1 MTLNLTVSPDFSP
14 DKLAG
19 WHIFN
24 TWLQRKLS
32 VHCHLEL
39 YSSFAAQRQA
49 IAEDKVDLIYANPS
63 DAAMLV
69 REKGFVAVAH
79 PQALPD
85 EAVVAVAA
93 NSAHQKVEDLK
104 PGIKVVSSGDP
115 DVSMMGM
122 ILLEPADLNAG
133 NVTAETCATYVL
145 VAKQLMTGTADVG
158 IFPARAY
165 DGLSSMVRSSLRPLV
180 RSEISVIRHMLLAGP
195 KAAPLVP
202 NLQAALVA
210 MAGDDKEA
218 AILKDLGF
226 PGWEASSQ
234 EDVEFMID
242 LMDTLIG

>member
-1 MTLNLTVSPDFSP
+1 MTLNLTISPDFSP
-14 DKLAG
+14 EKLAG

-32 VHCHLEL
+32 VDCHLEL
-39 YSSFAAQRQA
+39 YNSFAAQRQA

-93 NSAHQKVEDLK
+93 SSAHQKVEDLK

-133 NVTAETCATYVL
+133 NVTTETCATYVL
-145 VAKQLMTGTADVG
+145 VAKQLMGGTADVG

-165 DGLSSMVRSSLRPLV
+165 DGLSSMVRNSLRPLV

-202 NLQAALVA
+202 NLQAAMVG
-210 MAGDDKEA
+210 MAGDEKEA

>member
-19 WHIFN
+19 WHILN
-24 TWLQRKLS
+24 TWLQRKLD
-32 VHCHLEL
+32 VACHLDL
-39 YSSFAAQRQA
+39 YNSFASQRQA
-49 IAEDKVDLIYANPS
+49 IAENKVDLIYANPA

-69 REKGFVAVAH
+69 RDKGFVAVVH
-79 PQALPD
+79 PKALPD

-93 NSAHQKVEDLK
+93 SSAYQRVEDLK

-122 ILLEPADLNAG
+122 ILLEPADLNTS
-133 NVTAETCATYVL
+133 NVTTETCATYVL
-145 VAKQLMTGTADVG
+145 VAKQLMGGTADVG

-165 DGLSSMVRSSLRPLV
+165 DGLSSMVRNSLRPLV

-195 KAAPLVP
+195 NAVPLVP
-202 NLQAALVA
+202 RLQSALVQ
-210 MAGDDKEA
+210 MAEDAKDV

-226 PGWEASSQ
+226 SGWEASSQ

-242 LMDTLIG
+242 LMETLIG

>member
-1 MTLNLTVSPDFSP
+1 MKLNLTVSPDFSP
-14 DKLAG
+14 EKLAG

-24 TWLQRKLS
+24 TWLQRKLD
-32 VHCHLEL
+32 VDCHLEM
-39 YSSFAAQRQA
+39 YGSFAEQRAA
-49 IAEDKVDLIYANPS
+49 IAADKVDLIYANPF

-69 REKGFVAVAH
+69 REKNFVAVSH
-79 PQALPD
+79 PVGLSD

-93 NSAHQKVEDLK
+93 SSSYRSVEDLK
-104 PGIKVVSSGDP
+104 PGIKVASSGDP

-133 NVTAETCATYVL
+133 NVSTETCASYVL
-145 VAKQLMTGTADVG
+145 VAKQLMGGAADVG

-165 DGLSSMVRSSLRPLV
+165 DGLSSVVRGSLRLLV

-195 KAAPLVP
+195 AAAPLVAR
-202 NLQAALVA
+202 LQAELTA
-210 MAGDDKEA
+210 MAGSDKDA

-226 PGWEASSQ
+226 ASWEASSQ

-242 LMDTLIG
+242 LMDTLTN

>member
-19 WHIFN
+19 WHILN
-24 TWLQRKLS
+24 TWLQRKLDIA
-32 VHCHLEL
+32 CHLEL
-39 YSSFAAQRQA
+39 YNSFASQRQA
-49 IAEDKVDLIYANPS
+49 IAEDKVDLIYANPA

-69 REKGFVAVAH
+69 RDKGFVAVVH
-79 PQALPD
+79 PKALPD

-93 NSAHQKVEDLK
+93 SSAYQRVEDLK

-122 ILLEPADLNAG
+122 ILLEPADLNTS
-133 NVTAETCATYVL
+133 NVTTETCATYVL
-145 VAKQLMTGTADVG
+145 VAKQLMSGTADVG

-165 DGLSSMVRSSLRPLV
+165 DGLSSMVRNSLRPLV

-195 KAAPLVP
+195 NAVPLVP
-202 NLQAALVA
+202 RLQSALVQ
-210 MAGDDKEA
+210 MAEDAKDV

-226 PGWEASSQ
+226 SGWEASSQ

-242 LMDTLIG
+242 LMETLIG

>member
-1 MTLNLTVSPDFSP
+1 MF
-14 DKLAG
+14 G
-19 WHIFN
+19 
-24 TWLQRKLS
+24 
-32 VHCHLEL
+32 
-39 YSSFAAQRQA
+39 SFAEQRAA
-49 IAEDKVDLIYANPS
+49 IAADKIDLIYANPY

-69 REKGFVAVAH
+69 REKGFVAVSH
-79 PQALPD
+79 PMGLPD

-93 NSAHQKVEDLK
+93 SSTSHSVEDLK
-104 PGIKVVSSGDP
+104 PGVKVASSGDP

-133 NVTAETCATYVL
+133 NVTSETCSSYVL

-165 DGLSSMVRSSLRPLV
+165 DGLSSMVRNSLRPLV

-195 KAAPLVP
+195 NAAPLVP
-202 NLQAALVA
+202 QLRTALTE
-210 MAGDDKEA
+210 MASVDKDA

-226 PGWEASSQ
+226 SGWEASSQ

-242 LMDTLIG
+242 LMNTLTS

>member
-19 WHIFN
+19 WHILN
-24 TWLQRKLS
+24 TWLQRKLD
-32 VHCHLEL
+32 VACHLEL
-39 YSSFAAQRQA
+39 YNSFASQRQA
-49 IAEDKVDLIYANPS
+49 IAENKVDLIYANPA

-69 REKGFVAVAH
+69 RDKGFVAVVH
-79 PQALPD
+79 PKALPD

-93 NSAHQKVEDLK
+93 SSAYQRVEDLK
-104 PGIKVVSSGDP
+104 PGVKVVSSGDP

-122 ILLEPADLNAG
+122 ILLEPADLNTS
-133 NVTAETCATYVL
+133 NVTTETCATYVL
-145 VAKQLMTGTADVG
+145 VAKQLMSGTADVG

-165 DGLSSMVRSSLRPLV
+165 DGLSSMVRNSLRLLV

-195 KAAPLVP
+195 NAAPLVP
-202 NLQAALVA
+202 RLQSALGQ
-210 MAGDDKEA
+210 MADDAKDV

-226 PGWEASSQ
+226 SGWEASSQ

-242 LMDTLIG
+242 LMETLIG